1 MHPKPFPKVFPPE
14 FPLELQNVILTLLR
28 DLCVQHFPLAQQP
41 TNNGRPLLLH
51 THPCDTLVLRT
62 YGATLSLS
70 KSTQSLIAIPLGGLG
85 EFGMNM
91 MALRLGDDIIVI
103 DAGMMF
109 PESELLGVDLVIPD
123 TTYLKQNRANVRAIV
138 LTHGHEDHIGAL
150 PYILRDLNVPV
161 YGTRFTLALVKKRLA
176 EANLLDSTTL
186 REVMPGR
193 LIEIGPYEIEFI
205 PVTHSTIDCV
215 ALAVRTPL
223 GVIIHTGD
231 FKIDQTPVGGAPF
244 DLHSFARYGNEGVLA
259 LFSDSTNVERPGFT
273 PSERAIVPRIEE
285 LCRSA
290 PRRVILSCFASSIHR
305 IQQVIDIAS
314 RVGRKI
320 AFVGRSMVDN
330 VEIAH
335 DLEYLRIPDG
345 MVVRPQD
352 IRTFDPRR
360 IIILASGSQAE
371 PMSSLSRIAVDNHRF
386 VSVDESDTVILS
398 ARIIPGNEK
407 AIFRMLD
414 HMFRRRALV
423 YYDNN
428 AGTIHVSGHASQ
440 EEQKLVLQLVKPK
453 YFIPVHGEYRHLF
466 RHAALAHQLGCVS
479 SEILLLE
486 NGQTIE
492 FTEDGARRR
501 DPVTSGR
508 VLVDSGSL
516 EEIEEVVIRDRK
528 HLSEDGVVV
537 PIIAIDKRTGRMETV
552 PEIVTR
558 GMFSDNGTELMAG
571 ARDVILKT
579 VEQSNAEEKGDWS
592 VIKEKIRVDLKRYI
606 NKHTSKRPLILPVI
620 LEV

>member
-1 MHPKPFPKVFPPE
+1 
-14 FPLELQNVILTLLR
+14 
-28 DLCVQHFPLAQQP
+28 
-41 TNNGRPLLLH
+41 
-51 THPCDTLVLRT
+51 
-62 YGATLSLS
+62 LS
-70 KSTQSLIAIPLGGLG
+70 KTSQSLTAIPLGGLG

-123 TTYLKQNRANVRAIV
+123 ITYLKQNRAQVRAIV

-150 PYILRDLNVPV
+150 PYILKDLNVPV
-161 YGTRFTLALVKKRLA
+161 YGTRFTLALVKKRLD
-176 EANLLDSTTL
+176 EAGLLDSTTL
-186 REVMPGR
+186 REVIPGGR
-193 LIEIGPYEIEFI
+193 LVEVGPFEIEFI
-205 PVTHSTIDCV
+205 SVTHSTVDCV
-215 ALAVRTPL
+215 ALAIRTPL
-223 GVIIHTGD
+223 GVVIHTGD

-244 DLHSFARYGNEGVLA
+244 DLHAFARYGNEGVLA

-290 PRRVILSCFASSIHR
+290 PKRVILSCFASSIHR
-305 IQQVIDIAS
+305 IQQIIDIAA
-314 RVGRKI
+314 RVGRKV

-335 DLEYLRIPDG
+335 SLELLRIPDG

-352 IRTFDPRR
+352 IRGFDPKR
-360 IIILASGSQAE
+360 IVILASGSQAE

-386 VSVDESDTVILS
+386 VSVDENDSVILS

-407 AIFRMLD
+407 SIFRMLD

-423 YYDNN
+423 YYDNS

-440 EEQKLVLQLVKPK
+440 EEQKLLLQLVKPK

-479 SEILLLE
+479 QEILLLE
-486 NGQTIE
+486 DGRQIE
-492 FTEDGARRR
+492 FTEDGVHRR
-501 DPVTSGR
+501 DPVTAGR
-508 VLVDSGSL
+508 VCVDSGSL

-528 HLSEDGVVV
+528 HLSEDGIVV
-537 PIIAIDKRTGRMETV
+537 PIIAIDKHTGKMESH
-552 PEIVTR
+552 PEIVSR
-558 GMFSDNGTELMAG
+558 GLMSDNGQELIAG
-571 ARDVILKT
+571 ARLVIMKT
-579 VEQSNAEEKGDWS
+579 VEESNAEEKSDWG

-606 NKHTSKRPLILPVI
+606 NKQTSKRPLILPVI

>member
-1 MHPKPFPKVFPPE
+1 
-14 FPLELQNVILTLLR
+14 
-28 DLCVQHFPLAQQP
+28 
-41 TNNGRPLLLH
+41 
-51 THPCDTLVLRT
+51 
-62 YGATLSLS
+62 LS
-70 KSTQSLIAIPLGGLG
+70 KNQQSLTAIPLGGLG

-91 MALRLGDDIIVI
+91 MVLRLGDDILVI

-123 TTYLKQNRANVRAIV
+123 ISYLKQNRANVRAIV

-161 YGTRFTLALVKKRLA
+161 YGTRFTLALVKKRLD
-176 EANLLDSTTL
+176 EAGLLDSTTL

-193 LIEIGPYEIEFI
+193 LVEIGPFEIEFI
-205 PVTHSTIDCV
+205 SVTHSTVDCV
-215 ALAVRTPL
+215 ALAIRTPL

-231 FKIDQTPVGGAPF
+231 FKIDQTPVDGAPF
-244 DLHSFARYGNEGVLA
+244 DLHAFAKYGNEGVLA

-273 PSERAIVPRIEE
+273 PSERAIVPRLEE
-285 LCRSA
+285 LFRSA
-290 PRRVILSCFASSIHR
+290 PCRVILSCFASSIHR
-305 IQQVIDIAS
+305 IQQVIDIAM
-314 RVGRKI
+314 RVNRKV
-320 AFVGRSMVDN
+320 AFVGRSMIDN

-335 DLEYLRIPDG
+335 SLDLLRIPDG
-345 MVVRPQD
+345 TVVRPQD
-352 IRTFDPRR
+352 IRSFDPKR
-360 IIILASGSQAE
+360 ILILASGSQAE
-371 PMSSLSRIAVDNHRF
+371 PMSSLSRIAVDNHRH
-386 VSVDESDTVILS
+386 VSVEENDTVILS

-423 YYDNN
+423 YYENS
-428 AGTIHVSGHASQ
+428 GGVIHVSGHASQ
-440 EEQKLVLQLVKPK
+440 EEQKLMLQLVKPK

-466 RHAALAHQLGCVS
+466 RHAALAHQLGAVS
-479 SEILLLE
+479 EEILLVE

-492 FTEDGARRR
+492 FTEDGAFRRE
-501 DPVTSGR
+501 PVSAGR

-537 PIIAIDKRTGRMETV
+537 PIIAIDKHTGQLESL

-558 GMFSDNGTELMAG
+558 GLMSDNGQELILG
-571 ARDVILKT
+571 AREVLIKT
-579 VEQSNAEEKGDWS
+579 VTESNSEENSDWS

-606 NKHTSKRPLILPVI
+606 NKQTSKRPLILPVI

>member
-1 MHPKPFPKVFPPE
+1 MSK
-14 FPLELQNVILTLLR
+14 T
-28 DLCVQHFPLAQQP
+28 
-41 TNNGRPLLLH
+41 TN
-51 THPCDTLVLRT
+51 
-62 YGATLSLS
+62 SLF
-70 KSTQSLIAIPLGGLG
+70 AIPLGGLG

-91 MALRLGDDIIVI
+91 MALRFGDDIIVI

-109 PESELLGVDLVIPD
+109 PESELLGIDLVIPD
-123 TTYLKQNRANVRAIV
+123 ISYLKQNRAHVRAIV
-138 LTHGHEDHIGAL
+138 LTHCHEDHIGAL
-150 PYILRDLNVPV
+150 QYILRDLNVPV
-161 YGTRFTLALVKKRLA
+161 YGTRFTLALVKKRLE
-176 EANLLDSTTL
+176 EAGLLESTTL
-186 REVMPGR
+186 REVLPGR
-193 LIEIGPYEIEFI
+193 RIEIGPYEIEFI

-231 FKIDQTPVGGAPF
+231 FKIDQTPVDNWQF
-244 DLHSFARYGNEGVLA
+244 DLHAFARYGHEGVLA

-273 PSERAIVPRIEE
+273 PSERTIVPRIED
-285 LCRSA
+285 LCRTA

-305 IQQVIDIAS
+305 IQQVIDVAG
-314 RVGRKI
+314 RVNRKI

-335 DLEYLRIPDG
+335 SLGYLQIPDG

-352 IRTFDPRR
+352 IRSFDPRR

-386 VSVDESDTVILS
+386 VTVDENDSVILS

-423 YYDNN
+423 YYDNS
-428 AGTIHVSGHASQ
+428 AGVIHVSGHASQ
-440 EEQKLVLQLVKPK
+440 EEQKLILQLVKPR

-466 RHAALAHQLGCVS
+466 RHAALAHSLNVVS
-479 SEILLLE
+479 DEILLLE
-486 NGQTIE
+486 NGHVIE
-492 FTEDGARRR
+492 FTEEGAFRR
-501 DPVTSGR
+501 DPVTAGR

-516 EEIEEVVIRDRK
+516 EEIEEVVVRDRR

-537 PIIAIDKRTGRMETV
+537 TIIAIDKHSGRLESL

-558 GMFSDNGTELMAG
+558 GMFSDNGTELIAG
-571 ARDVILKT
+571 AREVVLKT
-579 VEQSNAEEKGDWS
+579 VEQSNSEEKSDWS

>member
-1 MHPKPFPKVFPPE
+1 
-14 FPLELQNVILTLLR
+14 
-28 DLCVQHFPLAQQP
+28 
-41 TNNGRPLLLH
+41 
-51 THPCDTLVLRT
+51 
-62 YGATLSLS
+62 LS
-70 KSTQSLIAIPLGGLG
+70 KTPAKAGSKLSQSLTAIPLGGLG

-91 MALRLGDDIIVI
+91 MVFRLGDDIIVI

-123 TTYLKQNRANVRAIV
+123 ISYLKQNRAKVRAIV

-161 YGTRFTLALVKKRLA
+161 YGTRFTLALVKKRLE
-176 EANLLDSTTL
+176 EAGLLDSTTL

-193 LIEIGPYEIEFI
+193 TIEIGPYEIEFVS
-205 PVTHSTIDCV
+205 VTHSTLDCV
-215 ALAVRTPL
+215 ALAIRTPL

-231 FKIDQTPVGGAPF
+231 FKIDQTPVDNASF
-244 DLHSFARYGNEGVLA
+244 DLHTLAKYGREGVLA

-273 PSERAIVPRIEE
+273 PSERAVVPRIED

-305 IQQVIDIAS
+305 IQQVIDIAV
-314 RVGRKI
+314 RVNRKV
-320 AFVGRSMVDN
+320 AFVGRSMIDN

-335 DLEYLRIPDG
+335 SLGLLQIPDG

-352 IRTFDPRR
+352 IRGFDPKRLV
-360 IIILASGSQAE
+360 ILASGSQAE
-371 PMSSLSRIAVDNHRF
+371 PMSSLSRIAVDNHRH
-386 VSVDESDTVILS
+386 VSVEENDTVILS
-398 ARIIPGNEK
+398 ARIIPGNERP
-407 AIFRMLD
+407 IFRMLD

-423 YYDNN
+423 YYDNS
-428 AGTIHVSGHASQ
+428 GGMIHVSGHASQ
-440 EEQKLVLQLVKPK
+440 EEQKLILQLIKPK
-453 YFIPVHGEYRHLF
+453 YFVPVHGEYRHLF
-466 RHAALAHQLGCVS
+466 RHAALAHQLGAVS
-479 SEILLLE
+479 AEILLLE
-486 NGQTIE
+486 NGQAVE
-492 FTEDGARRR
+492 FTEEGARRR
-501 DPVTSGR
+501 DPVPAGR

-537 PIIAIDKRTGRMETV
+537 PIIAIDKHTGKLESQ

-558 GMFSDNGTELMAG
+558 GLMSENGQELLVG
-571 ARDVILKT
+571 AREVLMKT
-579 VEQSNAEEKGDWS
+579 VAESSAEENSDWG

-606 NKHTSKRPLILPVI
+606 NKQTSKRPLILPVI

>member
-1 MHPKPFPKVFPPE
+1 
-14 FPLELQNVILTLLR
+14 
-28 DLCVQHFPLAQQP
+28 
-41 TNNGRPLLLH
+41 
-51 THPCDTLVLRT
+51 
-62 YGATLSLS
+62 LS
-70 KSTQSLIAIPLGGLG
+70 KPSQSLTAIPLGGLG

-123 TTYLKQNRANVRAIV
+123 ITYLKQNRAHVRAIV

-150 PYILRDLNVPV
+150 PYILRELNVPV
-161 YGTRFTLALVKKRLA
+161 YGTRFTLALVKKRLD
-176 EANLLDSTTL
+176 EAGLLQSTTL
-186 REVMPGR
+186 REVIPGGR
-193 LIEIGPYEIEFI
+193 LVEIGPFETEFI

-223 GVIIHTGD
+223 GVLIHTGD

-244 DLHSFARYGNEGVLA
+244 DLHAFARYGHEGVLA

-273 PSERAIVPRIEE
+273 GSERNVVPRIEE

-305 IQQVIDIAS
+305 IQQVIDIAA
-314 RVGRKI
+314 RVGRKV
-320 AFVGRSMVDN
+320 AFVGRSMIDN

-335 DLEYLRIPDG
+335 SLEYLRIPDG

-352 IRTFDPRR
+352 IRGFDPKRLV
-360 IIILASGSQAE
+360 ILASGSQAE

-386 VSVDESDTVILS
+386 VSVDENDSVILS

-423 YYDNN
+423 YYDNS

-466 RHAALAHQLGCVS
+466 RHAALAYQLGCVS
-479 SEILLLE
+479 GEILVLE
-486 NGQTIE
+486 DGHTLE
-492 FTEDGARRR
+492 FTEDGAFRR
-501 DPVTSGR
+501 DPVTAGR
-508 VLVDSGSL
+508 VCVDSGSL

-537 PIIAIDKRTGRMETV
+537 PIIAIDKHTGRMESQ

-558 GMFSDNGTELMAG
+558 GMFSDNGTEFIAG
-571 ARDVILKT
+571 ARDVVLKT
-579 VEQSNAEEKGDWS
+579 VEQSNAEEKSDWS

-606 NKHTSKRPLILPVI
+606 NKQTSKRPLILPVI

>member
-1 MHPKPFPKVFPPE
+1 
-14 FPLELQNVILTLLR
+14 
-28 DLCVQHFPLAQQP
+28 
-41 TNNGRPLLLH
+41 
-51 THPCDTLVLRT
+51 
-62 YGATLSLS
+62 LS
-70 KSTQSLIAIPLGGLG
+70 KTSQSLTAVPLGGLG

-91 MALRLGDDIIVI
+91 MALRLGDEIIVI

-123 TTYLKQNRANVRAIV
+123 ITYLKQNRAHVRAIV

-161 YGTRFTLALVKKRLA
+161 YGTRFTLALVKKRLD
-176 EANLLDSTTL
+176 EAGLLGSTTL
-186 REVMPGR
+186 REVIPSR
-193 LIEIGPYEIEFI
+193 LVEIGPFEIEFI
-205 PVTHSTIDCV
+205 SVTHSTVDCV
-215 ALAVRTPL
+215 ALAIRTPL
-223 GVIIHTGD
+223 GVVIHTGD

-244 DLHSFARYGNEGVLA
+244 DLHSFAKYGTEGVLA

-273 PSERAIVPRIEE
+273 PSERAIIPRIEE

-314 RVGRKI
+314 RVNRKI

-335 DLEYLRIPDG
+335 SLELLRIPDG

-352 IRTFDPRR
+352 IRGFDPKR

-386 VSVDESDTVILS
+386 VSVDENDSVILS

-407 AIFRMLD
+407 SIFRMLD

-423 YYDNN
+423 YYDNS

-440 EEQKLVLQLVKPK
+440 EEQKLLLQLVKPK
-453 YFIPVHGEYRHLF
+453 YFIPIHGEYRHLF
-466 RHAALAHQLGCVS
+466 RHAALAHQLGAVS
-479 SEILLLE
+479 NEILLVE
-486 NGQTIE
+486 DGRPIE
-492 FTEDGARRR
+492 FTEDGAHRR
-501 DPVTSGR
+501 DPVTAGR
-508 VLVDSGSL
+508 VCVDSGSL

-528 HLSEDGVVV
+528 HLSEDGIVV
-537 PIIAIDKRTGRMETV
+537 PIIAIDKHTGKMESH

-558 GMFSDNGTELMAG
+558 GLMSDNGHELIAG
-571 ARDVILKT
+571 ARLVIMKT
-579 VEQSNAEEKGDWS
+579 VEESNAEEKSDWG

-606 NKHTSKRPLILPVI
+606 NKQTSKRPLILPVI

>member
-1 MHPKPFPKVFPPE
+1 
-14 FPLELQNVILTLLR
+14 
-28 DLCVQHFPLAQQP
+28 
-41 TNNGRPLLLH
+41 
-51 THPCDTLVLRT
+51 
-62 YGATLSLS
+62 LS
-70 KSTQSLIAIPLGGLG
+70 KPTQSLTVIPLGGLG

-91 MALRLGDDIIVI
+91 LALRLGDDIIVI

-123 TTYLKQNRANVRAIV
+123 TTYLKQNRQYVRAIV

-161 YGTRFTLALVKKRLA
+161 YGTRFTLALVKKRLE
-176 EANLLDSTTL
+176 EAGLLDSTTL
-186 REVMPGR
+186 REALPGR
-193 LIEIGPYEIEFI
+193 LVEIGPFEIEFI

-223 GVIIHTGD
+223 GVIMHTGD

-244 DLHSFARYGNEGVLA
+244 DLHTFARYGNEGVLA

-305 IQQVIDIAS
+305 IQQVIDVAA
-314 RVGRKI
+314 RVGRKV

-335 DLEYLRIPDG
+335 DLSYLRIPDG

-352 IRTFDPRR
+352 IRSFDPKRLL
-360 IIILASGSQAE
+360 ILASGSQAE

-386 VSVDESDTVILS
+386 VSVDENDTVILS

-423 YYDNN
+423 YYENS

-466 RHAALAHQLGCVS
+466 RHAALAHQLGVVS
-479 SEILLLE
+479 GEILLLE
-486 NGQTIE
+486 DGQSLE
-492 FTEDGARRR
+492 FTEDGAYRR
-501 DPVTSGR
+501 DPVTAGR

-516 EEIEEVVIRDRK
+516 EEIEEVVVRDRK

-537 PIIAIDKRTGRMETV
+537 PIIGINKHTGLMEIH

-558 GMFSDNGTELMAG
+558 GMFSDNGQELMAG
-571 ARDVILKT
+571 ARDVVLKT
-579 VEQSNAEEKGDWS
+579 FEQSNPEEKTDWS
-592 VIKEKIRVDLKRYI
+592 VMKEKIRVDLKRYI

>member
-1 MHPKPFPKVFPPE
+1 MS
-14 FPLELQNVILTLLR
+14 NV
-28 DLCVQHFPLAQQP
+28 
-41 TNNGRPLLLH
+41 
-51 THPCDTLVLRT
+51 
-62 YGATLSLS
+62 SLNKIS
-70 KSTQSLIAIPLGGLG
+70 QSLTVIPLGGLG

-91 MALRLGDDIIVI
+91 MALRFGEDIIVI

-123 TTYLKQNRANVRAIV
+123 ITYLKQNRAHVRAIV

-161 YGTRFTLALVKKRLA
+161 YGTRFTLALVKKRLE
-176 EANLLDSTTL
+176 EAGLLQSATL
-186 REVMPGR
+186 REVLPGR
-193 LIEIGPYEIEFI
+193 MVEIGPYEIEFI
-205 PVTHSTIDCV
+205 SVTHSTIDCV
-215 ALAVRTPL
+215 ALAIRTPV

-231 FKIDQTPVGGAPF
+231 FKIDQTPVGGVPF
-244 DLHSFARYGNEGVLA
+244 DLHAFARYGNDGVLA

-305 IQQVIDIAS
+305 IQQVIDIAA

-335 DLEYLRIPDG
+335 SLECLQIPDG

-352 IRTFDPRR
+352 IRGFDPKR
-360 IIILASGSQAE
+360 IVILASGSQAE

-386 VSVDESDTVILS
+386 VSVDENDSVILS

-423 YYDNN
+423 YYDNS

-440 EEQKLVLQLVKPK
+440 EEQKLLLQLVKPK

-466 RHAALAHQLGCVS
+466 RHAALAHQIGCVS
-479 SEILLLE
+479 GEILLLE
-486 NGQTIE
+486 DGKTIE
-492 FTEDGARRR
+492 FTEDGAHRR
-501 DPVTSGR
+501 DPVTAGR
-508 VLVDSGSL
+508 VCVDSGSL

-537 PIIAIDKRTGRMETV
+537 SIIAIDKHTGKMESH

-558 GMFSDNGTELMAG
+558 GLMSDNGQELIAG
-571 ARDVILKT
+571 ARAVIINT
-579 VEQSNAEEKGDWS
+579 VEQSNAEEKSDWS

>member
-1 MHPKPFPKVFPPE
+1 
-14 FPLELQNVILTLLR
+14 
-28 DLCVQHFPLAQQP
+28 
-41 TNNGRPLLLH
+41 
-51 THPCDTLVLRT
+51 
-62 YGATLSLS
+62 
-70 KSTQSLIAIPLGGLG
+70 
-85 EFGMNM
+85 MNM
-91 MALRLGDDIIVI
+91 MALRYGDDIIVI

-123 TTYLKQNRANVRAIV
+123 ITYLKQNRQHVRAIV

-150 PYILRDLNVPV
+150 AYILRDLNVPV
-161 YGTRFTLALVKKRLA
+161 YGTRFTLALVRKRIT
-176 EANLLDSTTL
+176 EAGLLESTTL
-186 REVMPGR
+186 REVMAGR
-193 LIEIGPYEIEFI
+193 RIEIGPYEIEMI

-215 ALAVRTPL
+215 ALAIRTPI

-231 FKIDQTPVGGAPF
+231 FKIDHTPVGGAGF
-244 DLHSFARYGNEGVLA
+244 DIHTFARYGNEGVLA
-259 LFSDSTNVERPGFT
+259 LFSDSTNVERPGIT
-273 PSERAIVPRIEE
+273 PSERAVVPRIEE
-285 LCRSA
+285 LARSA

-314 RVGRKI
+314 RVGRKV

-345 MVVRPQD
+345 MVVRSQD
-352 IRTFDPRR
+352 IRAFDPRK

-386 VSVDESDTVILS
+386 VSVDENDTVILS
-398 ARIIPGNEK
+398 SRIIPGNEK

-423 YYDNN
+423 YYDNS
-428 AGTIHVSGHASQ
+428 AGVIHVSGHASQ

-453 YFIPVHGEYRHLF
+453 YFVPVHGEYRHLF
-466 RHAALAHQLGCVS
+466 RHAALAHQLNVVS
-479 SEILLLE
+479 GEILLVE
-486 NGQTIE
+486 NGQNIE
-492 FTEDGARRR
+492 FTEDGVRRR
-501 DPVTSGR
+501 DPVTAGR

-516 EEIEEVVIRDRK
+516 EEIEEVVVRERK

-537 PIIAIDKRTGRMETV
+537 PIIAIDKHTGKLESQ
-552 PEIVTR
+552 PEIVSR
-558 GMFSDNGTELMAG
+558 GFMSDDDSDLVVG
-571 ARDVILKT
+571 ARDIVLRTIND
-579 VEQSNAEEKGDWS
+579 SNAEERADWS

-606 NKHTSKRPLILPVI
+606 NKQTSKRPLILPVI

>member
-1 MHPKPFPKVFPPE
+1 M
-14 FPLELQNVILTLLR
+14 
-28 DLCVQHFPLAQQP
+28 
-41 TNNGRPLLLH
+41 
-51 THPCDTLVLRT
+51 
-62 YGATLSLS
+62 
-70 KSTQSLIAIPLGGLG
+70 STTAQSLRAIPLGGLG

-91 MALRLGDDIIVI
+91 MVLRLGDDLIVI

-123 TTYLKQNRANVRAIV
+123 ITYLKQNRANVRAIV

-150 PYILRDLNVPV
+150 PYILRDLNVPI
-161 YGTRFTLALVKKRLA
+161 YGTRFTLALVKKRLE
-176 EANLLDSTTL
+176 EAGLLDSTTL
-186 REVMPGR
+186 REVLPGR
-193 LIEIGPYEIEFI
+193 LVEIGPFEIEFI
-205 PVTHSTIDCV
+205 SVTHSTVDCV
-215 ALAVRTPL
+215 ALAVRTPV
-223 GVIIHTGD
+223 GVVIHTGD

-244 DLHSFARYGNEGVLA
+244 DLHTFARYGNEGVLA

-305 IQQVIDIAS
+305 IQQVIDIGS

-335 DLEYLRIPDG
+335 GLEVLRIPDG

-352 IRTFDPRR
+352 IRGFDPKR
-360 IIILASGSQAE
+360 IIIMASGSQAE

-386 VSVDESDTVILS
+386 VSVDENDSVILS

-423 YYDNN
+423 YYDNS

-440 EEQKLVLQLVKPK
+440 EEQKLLLQLVKPK
-453 YFIPVHGEYRHLF
+453 YFVPVHGEYRHLF

-479 SEILLLE
+479 GDILLLE
-486 NGQTIE
+486 DGQNIE
-492 FTEDGARRR
+492 FTEDGAYRR
-501 DPVTSGR
+501 DPVTAGR
-508 VLVDSGSL
+508 VCVDSGSL
-516 EEIEEVVIRDRK
+516 EEIEEVIIRDRK

-537 PIIAIDKRTGRMETV
+537 PIIAIDKHTGKMEMQ

-558 GMFSDNGTELMAG
+558 GLMSDNGQELIAG
-571 ARDVILKT
+571 ARQVIMNT
-579 VEQSNAEEKGDWS
+579 VEQSNAEEKMDWS
-592 VIKEKIRVDLKRYI
+592 VIKEKIRIDLKRYI